1 MILRRSSPEWS
12 EAYSGTNAIAVTSIT
27 RRRAYRA
34 ILSIMTEA
42 FGLRRRLLWE
52 QDACRARDYSSSA
65 DLPTFLVPAGRGSL
79 RGALR

>member
-34 ILSIMTEA
+34 ILSIMTA

-52 QDACRARDYSSSA
+52 HDACRARDYSSSA